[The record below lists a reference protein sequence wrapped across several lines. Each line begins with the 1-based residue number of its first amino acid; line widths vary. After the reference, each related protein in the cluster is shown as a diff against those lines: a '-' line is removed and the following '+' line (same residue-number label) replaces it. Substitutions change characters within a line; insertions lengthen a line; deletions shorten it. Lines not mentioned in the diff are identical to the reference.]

1 MKLEIEQSNKS
12 ASVTEK
18 YDIRIVQ
25 YWTRFGAQTHSLNEF
40 HFIILNESIFHDLAR
55 GKSSAFTFQVL
66 MNSSKIIPFSKK
78 LGYPIMEVR
87 LSRTCWKKQTF
98 FAENAASI
106 VDEKFF
112 FCGFQV
118 CLFKVKT
125 VPLPIEEF
133 GHLPKFN

>member
-1 MKLEIEQSNKS
+1 MKLVIEQSSKS
-12 ASVTEK
+12 GSVNEK
-18 YDIRIVQ
+18 YDIRISSSN
-25 YWTRFGAQTHSLNEF
+25 WIRFGAQTHSFYNLEGINF
-40 HFIILNESIFHDLAR
+40 SSF
-55 GKSSAFTFQVL
+55 GKRLKSFAFTFQVL

-87 LSRTCWKKQTF
+87 LRRTCWKKQTF

-133 GHLPKFN
+133 GHLRKFN